1 MRLLQVAHN
10 IANGF
15 FQANHFLVLPDPNP
29 HVFLPDLP
37 YLSIPRFWDRVARIQ
52 IQTTPINKIIA
63 PVDLVHQTSQLIAQL
78 PQPNITTTLASWDKS
93 KNAVISEIYR
103 LIPSKRDWIKNIVI
117 WPSTFGTTCSF
128 NILKEPG
135 DVYIW
140 LRQDQGVSTIVE
152 AILTSLTRQD
162 IFDHLDGTWSESEI
176 LVDWLLTYSPLAKLL
191 PPTPKTIKSTRTL
204 QNAGLVQTS
213 QEFLR
218 KIGAPSVPLSHIDT
232 SKFSTSEKQLFDLLT
247 SRSPQIVPFAEI
259 STSLY
264 SAAKSIQ
271 RLRDQLESQGLS
283 GSFIQTKR
291 GEGYL
296 LTN

>member
-1 MRLLQVAHN
+1 MDIKRHFFENDGSLNLILGQSHFIKTIEDLAVIVKTTVPSAKFG
-10 IANGF
+10 IAFCEASGPC
-15 FQANHFLVLPDPNP
+15 LVRFEYNDDGLREKAVNMMLKLNSG
-29 HVFLPDLP
+29 HSFVI
-37 YLSIPRFWDRVARIQ
+37 YLKDCY
-52 IQTTPINKIIA
+52 PINILSKIKMCDEVCRIYCA
-63 PVDLVHQTSQLIAQL
+63 TANPLTVLTVQDNNGAGI
-78 PQPNITTTLASWDKS
+78 IG
-93 KNAVISEIYR
+93 VI
-103 LIPSKRDWIKNIVI
+103 D
-117 WPSTFGTTCSF
+117 
-128 NILKEPG
+128 
-135 DVYIW
+135 
-140 LRQDQGVSTIVE
+140 GVSPKGVE
-152 AILTSLTRQD
+152 SDADKIDR
-162 IFDHLDGTWSESEI
+162 
-176 LVDWLLTYSPLAKLL
+176 
-191 PPTPKTIKSTRTL
+191 R
-204 QNAGLVQTS
+204 
-213 QEFLR
+213 EFLR